1 MGSNPAGFLDFRRR
15 ESVMEAVESRVGRFL
30 EFTLIQ
36 ECL

>member
-1 MGSNPAGFLDFRRR
+1 MGSNPGSFLDFRRR
-15 ESVMEAVESRVGRFL
+15 ESATEAVESRVGRFL